1 MMYKTGEHIITQ
13 LQHVNEDMTQKFE
26 KNKQEE
32 KLLTVT
38 HAHSLPG
45 HTGFI
50 TIATLPPSYAR
61 K

>member
-1 MMYKTGEHIITQ
+1 MAQ
-13 LQHVNEDMTQKFE
+13 RNEKE
-26 KNKQEE
+26 KQEE

-38 HAHSLPG
+38 HSHSLPG

-50 TIATLPPSYAR
+50 TIATLPPNYVR

>member
-1 MMYKTGEHIITQ
+1 MAQQDKS
-13 LQHVNEDMTQKFE
+13 E
-26 KNKQEE
+26 KQNQT

-50 TIATLPPSYAR
+50 TIATLPPFYAR
-61 K
+61 KSEINLESID

>member
-1 MMYKTGEHIITQ
+1 MNKDMAQKSE
-13 LQHVNEDMTQKFE
+13 NE
-26 KNKQEE
+26 KQEQTK

-50 TIATLPPSYAR
+50 TIATLPPIYAR
-61 K
+61 KTDLNLESKD